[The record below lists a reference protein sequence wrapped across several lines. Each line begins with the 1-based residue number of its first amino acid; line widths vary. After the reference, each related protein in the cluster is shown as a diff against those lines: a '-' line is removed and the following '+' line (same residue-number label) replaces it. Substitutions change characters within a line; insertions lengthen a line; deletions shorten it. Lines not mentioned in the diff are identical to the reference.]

1 LEENLESLLSISK
14 PIVYKSDSTYNYSI
28 FTSNVLDKR
37 KALNQRFRTREI
49 RKNANFPVDL
59 YSIDFRTYL
68 IQSDKEGNIIRI
80 IPHDISILD
89 VVLQD
94 GENDDYFPE
103 YHQTFDGIPIASASY
118 LLTDFQK
125 TYTDEQRTLARI
137 LSDKYIKDIERQKKL
152 YDIYNNNFQRHTPS
166 HYSFQNLKDI
176 ITNTAYPRE
185 LQQNILDILELFIN
199 KQEMQIQHF
208 TQMSYIIKHIN
219 MNANQLLQNKDFS
232 RFYDI
237 IKNITLF
244 KKNLIN
250 QNLNQIELRYTNYSY
265 SLSNNKYVKQYFL
278 LFKRLT
284 EIQDDHQKHKISFS
298 NNEITRMYNEL
309 FGKKDDTL
317 RAKSAPLIT
326 KNTSI
331 SKTQKSKS
339 VRKSPRHKTTGK
351 RKVSQRSPNKST
363 SMSHKSKKRN

>member
-1 LEENLESLLSISK
+1 MRNQVFNEALKLLKEGRRTIIDKKYVVNKPKIANPMSKSRAESLAIQISQRYKKLEENNYNIQAKEVLKEIIKEEIINIIVKHIVKLRNFLEENLESLLSISK

-37 KALNQRFRTREI
+37 KALNQLFRTREI

-152 YDIYNNNFQRHTPS
+152 YDIYNNNFQTIVIE
-166 HYSFQNLKDI
+166 QN
-176 ITNTAYPRE
+176 
-185 LQQNILDILELFIN
+185 
-199 KQEMQIQHF
+199 
-208 TQMSYIIKHIN
+208 
-219 MNANQLLQNKDFS
+219 
-232 RFYDI
+232 
-237 IKNITLF
+237 
-244 KKNLIN
+244 
-250 QNLNQIELRYTNYSY
+250 
-265 SLSNNKYVKQYFL
+265 
-278 LFKRLT
+278 
-284 EIQDDHQKHKISFS
+284 
-298 NNEITRMYNEL
+298 
-309 FGKKDDTL
+309 
-317 RAKSAPLIT
+317 
-326 KNTSI
+326 
-331 SKTQKSKS
+331 
-339 VRKSPRHKTTGK
+339 
-351 RKVSQRSPNKST
+351 
-363 SMSHKSKKRN
+363 